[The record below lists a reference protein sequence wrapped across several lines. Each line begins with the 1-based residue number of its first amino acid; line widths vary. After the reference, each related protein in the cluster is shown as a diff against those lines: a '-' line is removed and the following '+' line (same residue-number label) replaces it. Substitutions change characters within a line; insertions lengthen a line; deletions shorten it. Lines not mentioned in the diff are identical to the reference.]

1 MIQRFMQHEPQLH
14 PESWVHPDA
23 TIIGEVTLAKGATVW
38 PRAVLRGDMGLISI
52 GEDTNI
58 QDGAVAHVTSG
69 LSTTRIGPRVTV
81 GHGAI
86 LHGCEVEGDALVGM
100 GSILLDNCFIAAG
113 CVVGAGSL
121 VPAGRRYPPNSLLMG
136 SPARVVRPT
145 TERDWEWIRY
155 SWLHYKETS
164 AQYRALG

>member
-1 MIQRFMQHEPQLH
+1 MIQRFMEYEPQLH

-23 TIIGEVTLAKGATVW
+23 TIIGQVTLAAGATVW

-81 GHGAI
+81 GHSAI
-86 LHGCEVEGDALVGM
+86 LHGCEVEGDALIGM

-145 TERDWEWIRY
+145 TERDWEWIRH